1 VSLTEE
7 PLPFDAQPSPVAD
20 EPAPASPPIEV
31 VRSRRRR
38 KTVEARLVNGT
49 IRLMV
54 PAGMS
59 KTEIDSYAAELG
71 DRLIRRHRSEQ
82 IDLTDRARELAARY
96 GLPPA
101 SHVEWSS
108 RQTRTWASCTLETG
122 LIRVSTRAASLP
134 PWVVDYLLVHE
145 LAHLVHG
152 DHSRSFWDLC
162 NRYPRTERAR
172 GYLMAIDHHVEP
184 ETPEG
189 DADPV

>member
-1 VSLTEE
+1 MSVTDE
-7 PLPFDAQPSPVAD
+7 PLPFDNA
-20 EPAPASPPIEV
+20 PAPTAAPPSADAPPVEV

-59 KTEIDSYAAELG
+59 QADVDSYAAELG
-71 DRLIRRHRSEQ
+71 DRLVRRHRSDQ
-82 IDLTDRARELAARY
+82 VDLQGRARQLAARY
-96 GLPPA
+96 GLPAP

-108 RQTRTWASCTLETG
+108 RQTRTWASCTVETG
-122 LIRVSTRAASLP
+122 LIRISSRAASLP
-134 PWVVDYLLVHE
+134 PWVLDYLLVHE

-172 GYLMAIDHHVEP
+172 GYLMALDHQ
-184 ETPEG
+184 
-189 DADPV
+189 DDPGPGATT